1 MPWARCAP
9 IYQRLSVGFLFRP
22 FRRSNAPHR
31 RSALTSPICFAE
43 AVKKRRAAQKA
54 ADAKQPA
61 ELQYGHQVELAIRR
75 SRSVL
80 LFRFRSATEP
90 RKSRFDSQ
98 AMIKLTPENRFF
110 SAIGGQDQARSA
122 WRGSEEP
129 AAVLFQVQIAVRV
142 TTDSPAQRPIMVLHR
157 MHPQESR
164 NSNRSVNGACARRIG
179 GHDSLTAF
187 TRIRSKSVK
196 RGSVFRCPGS
206 EFSRALAARLDFEAG
221 RGVLAED
228 LAGPHIAPQR
238 RNRFV
243 PRLTTRLIIQTQQ
256 ESSYF
261 QANAINDERVQSVLR
276 ATSKT
281 ISSFFS
287 VSYFER

>member
-1 MPWARCAP
+1 MLTCRQVYLRLTALHFRPSLSPSASALQFGISGKNVGLAKGNSPMPWARCAP

-110 SAIGGQDQARSA
+110 SDVRPKPGGPAGIRRSRPRA
-122 WRGSEEP
+122 LCP
-129 AAVLFQVQIAVRV
+129 IQIAVRV
-142 TTDSPAQRPIMVLHR
+142 TADSPDHW
-157 MHPQESR
+157 
-164 NSNRSVNGACARRIG
+164 G
-179 GHDSLTAF
+179 
-187 TRIRSKSVK
+187 
-196 RGSVFRCPGS
+196 
-206 EFSRALAARLDFEAG
+206 
-221 RGVLAED
+221 
-228 LAGPHIAPQR
+228 
-238 RNRFV
+238 
-243 PRLTTRLIIQTQQ
+243 
-256 ESSYF
+256 
-261 QANAINDERVQSVLR
+261 
-276 ATSKT
+276 
-281 ISSFFS
+281 
-287 VSYFER
+287 